1 MVIVSVAAHPIV
13 NPLRPDVQRGCIFIG
28 VFSLAKVK
36 EYVGV
41 SCFYVQRE
49 PCSAARSFLSPF
61 WLSISVTI
69 RIFPIFLSPKVNDP
83 DMIIPRHLCLTS
95 MDVPSFFLHMRKET
109 GIVTEIPIIFQEKSK
124 ENLDIL
130 C

>member
-49 PCSAARSFLSPF
+49 PVLSCQVFPF
-61 WLSISVTI
+61 AVLVVHQCHN
-69 RIFPIFLSPKVNDP
+69 PY
-83 DMIIPRHLCLTS
+83 IPHL
-95 MDVPSFFLHMRKET
+95 F
-109 GIVTEIPIIFQEKSK
+109 IPQG
-124 ENLDIL
+124 
-130 C
+130 